1 MVIKPKIRISVYS
14 SKKFSFC
21 LVSLF
26 GQMSVKPFYLF
37 TWKLFHGCQ
46 NLDRGKIGCFQKFG
60 QPQLIHNSTKGVIT
74 CQEVWTAFFLLCF
87 SPPSFFFLPYMMKSS
102 LQTVVFLSLDYLWLI
117 LTFVLQFKTCKEIG
131 KGGNAF
137 SWPCICSSWW
147 PLK

>member
-46 NLDRGKIGCFQKFG
+46 NLDRGKIGCFKKFG
-60 QPQLIHNSTKGVIT
+60 QPQLIHNSTKWVIT
-74 CQEVWTAFFLLCF
+74 CQEVWIAFFLLCF
-87 SPPSFFFLPYMMKSS
+87 SPPFFFFTLYDEIITPNCGFSF
-102 LQTVVFLSLDYLWLI
+102 LGLSLTNI
-117 LTFVLQFKTCKEIG
+117 
-131 KGGNAF
+131 N
-137 SWPCICSSWW
+137 ICSTV
-147 PLK
+147 